1 MPSPVPGAYAPV
13 AAADHAAYRS
23 RRALRVPS
31 AHARRLPEG
40 RLPAAPS
47 LASCGYRL
55 ERRGNQRVPRPQPV
69 VL

>member
-40 RLPAAPS
+40 RLPARRRHS
-47 LASCGYRL
+47 LAVAIDSSA
-55 ERRGNQRVPRPQPV
+55 V
-69 VL
+69 VISECPGPSR